1 MYANEDQLMDES
13 ACGSAGVSRLFL
25 LQTCIVLAVSVQVG
39 LSSPRSEHA
48 MFAILF
54 CQFKIKV

>member
-13 ACGSAGVSRLFL
+13 ACGSAGVSRSFL

-39 LSSPRSEHA
+39 LSSPRSEHPVCNSV
-48 MFAILF
+48 LS
-54 CQFKIKV
+54 V